1 MKSRRPERG
10 GKTACTQ
17 GVAVEMKRQNKFKSY
32 SRLLCLATVW
42 LWDRKEDAKM
52 TRTASLPEGQ
62 GQGVYQ
68 GQAGL
73 QEKGRTER
81 KQSRECAAGLHAICS
96 LVCGAGCV
104 APS

>member
-1 MKSRRPERG
+1 
-10 GKTACTQ
+10 
-17 GVAVEMKRQNKFKSY
+17 
-32 SRLLCLATVW
+32 
-42 LWDRKEDAKM
+42 M

-62 GQGVYQ
+62 GQGVCQ
-68 GQAGL
+68 GQLVCRKKA
-73 QEKGRTER
+73 GRTER

>member
-42 LWDRKEDAKM
+42 LWDRK
-52 TRTASLPEGQ
+52 G
-62 GQGVYQ
+62 
-68 GQAGL
+68 
-73 QEKGRTER
+73 GR
-81 KQSRECAAGLHAICS
+81 QDDSDCQPA
-96 LVCGAGCV
+96 
-104 APS
+104 

>member
-1 MKSRRPERG
+1 
-10 GKTACTQ
+10 
-17 GVAVEMKRQNKFKSY
+17 
-32 SRLLCLATVW
+32 
-42 LWDRKEDAKM
+42 M

-62 GQGVYQ
+62 GQGLCQ